1 MTLLS
6 FRIEPACSTAL
17 LQAPQGF
24 QEQKQAARKDNAGN
38 RAAWNALFMRPD
50 TVSAAVAAHY
60 GISKAQ
66 LLDRD
71 AAGRHLRH
79 GTCRQLGLA
88 ISCSSAC

>member
-1 MTLLS
+1 M
-6 FRIEPACSTAL
+6 
-17 LQAPQGF
+17 QAPQNF

-71 AAGRHLRH
+71 AAGWAR
-79 GTCRQLGLA
+79 GACWCMPASQPCR
-88 ISCSSAC
+88 CSKRAVPS